1 MVAWEFMF
9 DVSRS
14 GSVCETI
21 HENQQRFGYLSSF
34 GCNSSCW
41 VCLCNHSTTDPYSK
55 CGLCAVGGCGGMGIH
70 VLMFQGLVQSAK
82 PYIYTHENQ
91 QRVGYLSSFGCNSSL
106 ATLSPMFEP
115 SSSEGDH
122 GIDCCVWVCEGE
134 GLRSVYHLHSNPIHV
149 FSGPCR
155 QARGEEGAGEQL
167 VP

>member
-70 VLMFQGLVQSAK
+70 VLMFQGLVQFAK
-82 PYIYTHENQ
+82 PYIYTHMKI
-91 QRVGYLSSFGCNSSL
+91 NSDL
-106 ATLSPMFEP
+106 AIFPVSAA
-115 SSSEGDH
+115 
-122 GIDCCVWVCEGE
+122 I
-134 GLRSVYHLHSNPIHV
+134 
-149 FSGPCR
+149 
-155 QARGEEGAGEQL
+155 QA
-167 VP
+167 